1 VKILNLESG
10 TPFPMGKG
18 RNWSVLNPDVGADSI
33 TLNHSLHG
41 AGHEFPQHTHDG
53 TIDIIVVLEGVV
65 QLRQGGYYTPL
76 EAGEA
81 ALVPA
86 GEIHGTVN
94 RGPGT
99 ARLMSFQIPPDLALY
114 RGERNKA
121 EGETPKP
128 LAGAVSNVEIA
139 AMAKGGPRFEPG
151 AEVRNVF
158 SPEKSSPT
166 ARLSYVRLERG
177 QEYRAANPGSESVV
191 ILLSGAARLEAGES
205 RDLSR
210 FDVVLLQG
218 GDSVSLRHRG
228 TGTAVL
234 VHCTALV

>member
-10 TPFPMGKG
+10 TPFSMGKG
-18 RNWSVLNPDVGADSI
+18 QNWGVLNPTVGADSI

-53 TIDIIVVLEGVV
+53 TIDIIVVLEGGV
-65 QLRQGGYYTPL
+65 QLRQGGHYTPL

-128 LAGAVSNVEIA
+128 PAGTESKVEIA
-139 AMAKGGPRFEPG
+139 AMAKGGPRFVPG
-151 AEVRNVF
+151 AEVRSVF
-158 SPEKSSPT
+158 APEKSSPT
-166 ARLSYVRLERG
+166 ARLNYVRLEGG
-177 QEYRAANPGSESVV
+177 QEYQAANTGSESVV
-191 ILLSGAARLEAGES
+191 ILIAGELKLEAGES

-228 TGTAVL
+228 TGPSVL

>member
-18 RNWSVLNPDVGADSI
+18 RNWSVLNPGAGADSI

-41 AGHEFPQHTHDG
+41 PGHEFPQHIHDG

-65 QLRQGGYYTPL
+65 QLRQGDKYTPL

-86 GEIHGTVN
+86 GEVHGTVN
-94 RGPGT
+94 RSSGT
-99 ARLMSFQIPPDLALY
+99 ARLISFQIPPDLALY

-121 EGETPKP
+121 EEETPKP
-128 LAGAVSNVEIA
+128 PEGAESNVEIV
-139 AMAKGGPRFEPG
+139 AMAKGGPRFVPDAG
-151 AEVRNVF
+151 ARSVF
-158 SPEKSSPT
+158 SPARSSPT
-166 ARLSYVRLERG
+166 ARLNHVSLERG
-177 QEYRAANPGSESVV
+177 QGYEAANTGSESVV
-191 ILLSGAARLEAGES
+191 ILLSGELRLEGAEP

-210 FDVVLLQG
+210 FDVVFLEG
-218 GDSVSLRHRG
+218 KESVSLRHRG
-228 TGTAVL
+228 SRAAVL